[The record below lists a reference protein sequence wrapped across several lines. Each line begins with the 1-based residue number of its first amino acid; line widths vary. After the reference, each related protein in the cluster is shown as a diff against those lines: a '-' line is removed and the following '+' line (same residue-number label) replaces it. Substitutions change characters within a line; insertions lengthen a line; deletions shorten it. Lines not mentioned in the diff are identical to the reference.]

1 LSTDEFFCRLYTA
14 GCTREEVRRSS
25 LRHLLI
31 RQRAFERRT
40 RRQEAHLVGLRNEV
54 RSAFGADPID
64 PYEATHHNQDTDASE
79 EARRALLR
87 QIDVDDG

>member
-1 LSTDEFFCRLYTA
+1 
-14 GCTREEVRRSS
+14 
-25 LRHLLI
+25 
-31 RQRAFERRT
+31 
-40 RRQEAHLVGLRNEV
+40 V

-64 PYEATHHNQDTDASE
+64 PYDAPQHDQDTSASE